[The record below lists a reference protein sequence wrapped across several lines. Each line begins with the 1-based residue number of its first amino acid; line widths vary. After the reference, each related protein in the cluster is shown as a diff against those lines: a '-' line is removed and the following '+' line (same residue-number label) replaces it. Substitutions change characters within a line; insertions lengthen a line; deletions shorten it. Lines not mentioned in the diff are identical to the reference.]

1 MAGDFNVPKHA
12 LTARRT
18 RTAGWFIVV
27 LAAGAGML
35 PLVQPAHGAGI
46 ISALLISAG
55 IAEIAVGTMRHQTR
69 KLAILAGVAT
79 TIAGIVFFADAA
91 AQFLPRLIIVM
102 GWLFL
107 RSLLLATAC
116 VLESGSVQLWTGLS
130 AATDFVLALSLAIG
144 LSISTLIVSLFGAT
158 PELIASFSWLLAISF
173 MVTGVLLLEVA
184 QCGLKEDV

>member
-1 MAGDFNVPKHA
+1 MVSNFIDSKNAFF
-12 LTARRT
+12 ARRT
-18 RTAGWFIVV
+18 RAAGWFIVA

-35 PLVQPAHGAGI
+35 PLVQPSHGAGI
-46 ISALLISAG
+46 ISVLLIWAG
-55 IAEIAVGTMRHQTR
+55 IAEIAAGAMRHQTR
-69 KLAILAGVAT
+69 KLAIFAGVVTA
-79 TIAGIVFFADAA
+79 IAGVLFFTDVA
-91 AQFLPRLIIVM
+91 AQFLPSVIIIM

-107 RSLLLATAC
+107 RSL
-116 VLESGSVQLWTGLS
+116 VLVAASILEGGTVRLWTGLS